1 MMPVRFDGAY
11 CVLVSS
17 IHLVAVST
25 TDVKNLQL
33 EIRDDRCP
41 SSVGDV
47 WSIGHDQN
55 AQSCIWHHKGC
66 EFFTQV
72 NIGRKIMPNY
82 NYFRCCAICDSI

>member
-11 CVLVSS
+11 CVLVSLIHDTVVS
-17 IHLVAVST
+17 IAN
-25 TDVKNLQL
+25 VKILQL

-47 WSIGHDQN
+47 WSLGHDQN

-66 EFFTQV
+66 EF
-72 NIGRKIMPNY
+72 
-82 NYFRCCAICDSI
+82 